1 MSKKNILKY
10 SLFALSLVG
19 GLSLVGNTPTN
30 FIKEDTKRYAT
41 QTDTTTYETYK
52 YEYKS
57 DVIYKKSEDVDVI
70 ENKNVEFTLFNEKI
84 PNLNLR
90 DLKQYNNNQFR
101 IYINFFS
108 GVGSTIDGKVLNY
121 TIGRILAEGYSFKVY
136 FNNKIIENYNFE
148 ITGKSTGIE
157 NYYLRSF
164 NLDFICTTPDL
175 ALGFDSTIKIDMSCV
190 AHSNVKYFTTG
201 ICAIYHYN
209 YTRYNTSYYQG
220 YNNGYDKGTAD
231 GQKLGITLQDTIFSF
246 LEQPIK
252 IIKQCFDFEV
262 FGVNIGA
269 IAIGL
274 LGVLIVAWCIKRF
287 I

>member
-19 GLSLVGNTPTN
+19 GLSLVGKTPTN

-57 DVIYKKSEDVDVI
+57 DIIYKEPTIIDTK
-70 ENKNVEFTLFNEKI
+70 ENKMVDITLFNEKI
-84 PNLNLR
+84 SNLDLR
-90 DLKQYNNNQFR
+90 DLKEYNNQQFR
-101 IYINFFS
+101 FYIDFFS
-108 GVGSTIDGKVLNY
+108 MISTTSENKPKNY
-121 TIGRILAEGYSFKVY
+121 CLGRIVHNTLSFKVY
-136 FNNKIIENYNFE
+136 FNNKIIEEYNFNPISIYGTSE
-148 ITGKSTGIE
+148 EYGFYRAFAFDFVCSVPV
-157 NYYLRSF
+157 LA
-164 NLDFICTTPDL
+164 LDFDP
-175 ALGFDSTIKIDMSCV
+175 TIKIDLSCETN
-190 AHSNVKYFTTG
+190 SNAFTTG
-201 ICAIYHYN
+201 ICAIYHYE
-209 YTRYNTSYYQG
+209 YYKYNTSYYQG

>member
-1 MSKKNILKY
+1 MIS
-10 SLFALSLVG
+10 
-19 GLSLVGNTPTN
+19 
-30 FIKEDTKRYAT
+30 
-41 QTDTTTYETYK
+41 TT
-52 YEYKS
+52 S
-57 DVIYKKSEDVDVI
+57 
-70 ENKNVEFTLFNEKI
+70 ENKPLVYTL
-84 PNLNLR
+84 
-90 DLKQYNNNQFR
+90 
-101 IYINFFS
+101 
-108 GVGSTIDGKVLNY
+108 
-121 TIGRILAEGYSFKVY
+121 GRILYNTLSFKVY
-136 FNNKIIENYNFE
+136 FNNKIIEDFNFNPTSIYGTSE
-148 ITGKSTGIE
+148 EYGF
-157 NYYLRSF
+157 YRSF
-164 NLDFICTTPDL
+164 SFDFVCPVPAL
-175 ALGFDSTIKIDMSCV
+175 ALNFDSTIKIDLSCETN
-190 AHSNVKYFTTG
+190 SNNFTTG
-201 ICAIYHYN
+201 ICSIYHYN

>member
-1 MSKKNILKY
+1 MSKNNILKY

-19 GLSLVGNTPTN
+19 GLSLGGKTPTN
-30 FIKEDTKRYAT
+30 FIKEDTKRFAT
-41 QTDTTTYETYK
+41 QTDTTNYETYE

-57 DVIYKKSEDVDVI
+57 DIIYNEPTIIDTK
-70 ENKNVEFTLFNEKI
+70 ENKKVDFTLFNEKI
-84 PNLNLR
+84 SNLDLR
-90 DLKQYNNNQFR
+90 DLKEYNNQQFR
-101 IYINFFS
+101 FYIDFFS
-108 GVGSTIDGKVLNY
+108 MISATSENKPKSYIL
-121 TIGRILAEGYSFKVY
+121 GRIVYNTLSIKVY
-136 FNNKIIENYNFE
+136 FNNKIIEDFNFNPISIYGTNE
-148 ITGKSTGIE
+148 ESGFYRAFAI
-157 NYYLRSF
+157 
-164 NLDFICTTPDL
+164 DFVCLVPVL
-175 ALGFDSTIKIDMSCV
+175 ALNFDSTIKIDLSCETN
-190 AHSNVKYFTTG
+190 SSSFTTG
-201 ICAIYHYN
+201 ICSTYHYN

-220 YNNGYDKGTAD
+220 YNNGYEKGTTD

>member
-1 MSKKNILKY
+1 MSKNNILKY

-19 GLSLVGNTPTN
+19 GLSLGGKTPTN
-30 FIKEDTKRYAT
+30 FIKEDTKRFAT
-41 QTDTTTYETYK
+41 QTDPTNYETYE

-57 DVIYKKSEDVDVI
+57 DIIYNEPTIIDTK
-70 ENKNVEFTLFNEKI
+70 ENKKVDFTLFNEKI
-84 PNLNLR
+84 SNLDLR
-90 DLKQYNNNQFR
+90 DLKEYNNQQFR
-101 IYINFFS
+101 FYIDFFS
-108 GVGSTIDGKVLNY
+108 MISTTSDNKPKSYIL
-121 TIGRILAEGYSFKVY
+121 GRIVYNTLSFKVY
-136 FNNKIIENYNFE
+136 FNNKIIEDFNFNPTSIYGTSVE
-148 ITGKSTGIE
+148 YGF
-157 NYYLRSF
+157 YRSF
-164 NLDFICTTPDL
+164 SFDFVCPVPVL
-175 ALGFDSTIKIDMSCV
+175 ALDFDSTIKIDLSCETN
-190 AHSNVKYFTTG
+190 SNAFTTG
-201 ICAIYHYN
+201 ICSTYHYN

-220 YNNGYDKGTAD
+220 YNNGYEKGTTD

>member
-41 QTDTTTYETYK
+41 QTDTTNYETYE

-57 DVIYKKSEDVDVI
+57 NIIYKEPTIIDTK
-70 ENKNVEFTLFNEKI
+70 ENKKVDITLFNEKI
-84 PNLNLR
+84 SNLDLR
-90 DLKQYNNNQFR
+90 DLKEYNNQQFR
-101 IYINFFS
+101 FYIDFFS
-108 GVGSTIDGKVLNY
+108 MISTTSDNKPLSYIL
-121 TIGRILAEGYSFKVY
+121 GRIVYNTLSFKVY
-136 FNNKIIENYNFE
+136 FNNKIIEDYNFNPISIYGTSE
-148 ITGKSTGIE
+148 DYGFYRAFAFDFVCSVPV
-157 NYYLRSF
+157 LA
-164 NLDFICTTPDL
+164 LDFDP
-175 ALGFDSTIKIDMSCV
+175 TIKIDLSCETN
-190 AHSNVKYFTTG
+190 SNSFNTG
-201 ICAIYHYN
+201 ICSTYHYN
-209 YTRYNTSYYQG
+209 YTRYNTCYYQG